1 MQSGACPTKTT
12 DNGQFPFTSSAYSPL
27 NVKIHFLFGNLSRA
41 DVRLNTLS
49 KKPFI
54 DFFDKNQDFLVSARH
69 LPKYG
74 FFFFHMLY
82 VMAPHLG
89 DIGKLIRNVKEDD
102 DVDKI
107 IARKIKT

>member
-1 MQSGACPTKTT
+1 
-12 DNGQFPFTSSAYSPL
+12 
-27 NVKIHFLFGNLSRA
+27 
-41 DVRLNTLS
+41 
-49 KKPFI
+49 
-54 DFFDKNQDFLVSARH
+54 
-69 LPKYG
+69 
-74 FFFFHMLY
+74 MLY

>member
-1 MQSGACPTKTT
+1 
-12 DNGQFPFTSSAYSPL
+12 L
-27 NVKIHFLFGNLSRA
+27 WGNLSRA
-41 DVRLNTLS
+41 DVRLNTAN

-89 DIGKLIRNVKEDD
+89 DIGRWIRGVKDD
-102 DVDKI
+102 EDVDKI